1 MFQTSTTAKHVAWG
15 RAMHTAKLTLAAGT
29 WLLLAI
35 GSVLAA
41 SNAEPQRIR
50 IEYAKPENPAH
61 QQLYEMLQNH
71 RVLEKLQEIFGPFRL
86 PTDLT
91 IKTIGCN
98 GRSNAWYWGSELTLC
113 YEYLEEIRQNVPKT
127 TTAAGVSPE
136 DAMVGQFLYVV
147 AHEFGH
153 AVFSMLDVPSFGN
166 AEDVADQFS
175 AYMMLLLGKD
185 EAPRLIGGAAYA
197 YKSVI
202 DNPNVILP
210 IKAFSDVHGLPA
222 QRFYNLLCM
231 AYGANPEM
239 FKDIVDDKYLPKERA
254 ANCSNEYH
262 QVRSA
267 FQKLIAPHIDK
278 ELAAKV
284 LQMEWLSNLKNV
296 PAQ

>member
-1 MFQTSTTAKHVAWG
+1 MQI
-15 RAMHTAKLTLAAGT
+15 AKLTLAAAT
-29 WLLLAI
+29 SLLVAI
-35 GSVLAA
+35 GAALAA
-41 SNAEPQRIR
+41 NNVEPQRIR
-50 IEYAKPENPAH
+50 IEYVEPQNPAH
-61 QQLYEMLQNH
+61 QQLYEMLQKH

-91 IKTIGCN
+91 IKTTGCN
-98 GRSNAWYWGSELTLC
+98 GQSNAWYWGTELTLC

-127 TTAAGVSPE
+127 TTTSGLAPE

-153 AVFSMLDVPSFGN
+153 AVFSLLEVPSFGN

-175 AYMMLLLGKD
+175 AYIMLLLGKD
-185 EAPRLIGGAAYA
+185 EAPRLIGGAAYSYSA
-197 YKSVI
+197 VL
-202 DNPNVILP
+202 DNSNVILP
-210 IKAFSDVHGLPA
+210 IKAFSDVHGLPQ

-231 AYGANPEM
+231 AYGANPEI
-239 FKDIVDDKYLPKERA
+239 FKDIVDNKYLPKERA
-254 ANCSNEYH
+254 ANCPREYQ

-267 FQKLIAPHIDK
+267 FQKLIVPHIDK

-284 LQMEWLSNLKNV
+284 LQMEWLSTLKSV

>member
-1 MFQTSTTAKHVAWG
+1 MQI
-15 RAMHTAKLTLAAGT
+15 AKLTLAAAT
-29 WLLLAI
+29 SLLVAI
-35 GSVLAA
+35 GAALAA
-41 SNAEPQRIR
+41 NNVEPHRIR
-50 IEYAKPENPAH
+50 IEYVEPQNPAH
-61 QQLYEMLQNH
+61 QQLYEMLQKH

-91 IKTIGCN
+91 IKTTGCN
-98 GRSNAWYWGSELTLC
+98 GQSNAWYWGTELTLC

-127 TTAAGVSPE
+127 TTTSGLAPE

-153 AVFSMLDVPSFGN
+153 AVFNLLDVPSFGN

-175 AYMMLLLGKD
+175 AYIMLLLGKD
-185 EAPRLIGGAAYA
+185 EAPRLIGGAAYS
-197 YKSVI
+197 YSSVL

-210 IKAFSDVHGLPA
+210 IKAFSDVHGLPQ

-231 AYGANPEM
+231 AYGANPEI
-239 FKDIVDDKYLPKERA
+239 FKDIVDNKYLPKERA
-254 ANCSNEYH
+254 ANCPREYQ

-267 FQKLIAPHIDK
+267 FQKLIVPHIDK

-284 LQMEWLSNLKNV
+284 LQMEWLSTLKSV

>member
-1 MFQTSTTAKHVAWG
+1 MQPPG
-15 RAMHTAKLTLAAGT
+15 RVMRTAKLALAAAS

-35 GSVLAA
+35 GSAPAA
-41 SNAEPQRIR
+41 NNAEPQRIR
-50 IEYAKPENPAH
+50 IEYGKPQNPAH
-61 QQLYEMLQNH
+61 QKLYEMMQEH

-86 PTDLT
+86 PADLT

-98 GRSNAWYWGSELTLC
+98 GQSNAWYWDSELTLC

-127 TTAAGVSPE
+127 STAYGVSPE

-175 AYMMLLLGKD
+175 AYIMLLLGKD
-185 EAPRLIGGAAYA
+185 EAPRLIGGAAYS
-197 YKSVI
+197 YRSVL
-202 DNPNVILP
+202 DNANVILP

-254 ANCSNEYH
+254 ANCSREFH
-262 QVRSA
+262 QVRFA
-267 FQKLIAPHIDK
+267 FQKLIVPHVDK
-278 ELAAKV
+278 ELANKV
-284 LQMEWLSNLKNV
+284 LQMDWL
-296 PAQ
+296 PT

>member
-1 MFQTSTTAKHVAWG
+1 MRTA
-15 RAMHTAKLTLAAGT
+15 RLTLVAGT

-35 GSVLAA
+35 DPALAA

-50 IEYAKPENPAH
+50 VEYVAPQNPAH
-61 QQLYEMLQNH
+61 QQLYEMIQER

-86 PTDLT
+86 PSDLT

-98 GRSNAWYWGSELTLC
+98 GQSNAWYWDSTLTLC
-113 YEYLEEIRQNVPKT
+113 YEYLAELRQNVPKT
-127 TTAAGVSPE
+127 TTESGVSPE

-166 AEDVADQFS
+166 AEDIADQFS

-185 EAPRLIGGAAYA
+185 EARRLIGGAAYS
-197 YKSVI
+197 YKSVM
-202 DNPNVILP
+202 DDPNVILP
-210 IKAFSDVHGLPA
+210 VKAFSDVHGHPA

-239 FKDIVDDKYLPKERA
+239 FKDIVDDKYLPKGRA
-254 ANCSNEYH
+254 ANCSREYY
-262 QVRSA
+262 QVRFA
-267 FQKLIAPHIDK
+267 FRKLIVPHIDM

-284 LQMEWLSNLKNV
+284 LQMDWVSNLEKG
-296 PAQ
+296 PAR

>member
-1 MFQTSTTAKHVAWG
+1 MQI
-15 RAMHTAKLTLAAGT
+15 AKLTLAAAT
-29 WLLLAI
+29 SLLVAI
-35 GSVLAA
+35 GAALAA
-41 SNAEPQRIR
+41 NNVEPHRIR
-50 IEYAKPENPAH
+50 IEYVEPQNPAH
-61 QQLYEMLQNH
+61 QQLYEMLQKH

-91 IKTIGCN
+91 IKTTGCN
-98 GRSNAWYWGSELTLC
+98 GQSNAWYWGTELTLC

-127 TTAAGVSPE
+127 TTTSGLAPE

-153 AVFSMLDVPSFGN
+153 AVFSLLEVPSFGN

-175 AYMMLLLGKD
+175 AYIMLLLGKD
-185 EAPRLIGGAAYA
+185 EAPRLIGGAAYS
-197 YKSVI
+197 YSSVL

-210 IKAFSDVHGLPA
+210 IKAFSDVHGLPQ

-231 AYGANPEM
+231 AYGANPEI
-239 FKDIVDDKYLPKERA
+239 FKDIVDNKYLPKERA
-254 ANCSNEYH
+254 ANCPREYQ

-267 FQKLIAPHIDK
+267 FQKLIVPHIDK

-284 LQMEWLSNLKNV
+284 LQMEWLSTLKSV

>member
-1 MFQTSTTAKHVAWG
+1 MRTARLILV
-15 RAMHTAKLTLAAGT
+15 TGT

-35 GSVLAA
+35 DPALAA

-50 IEYAKPENPAH
+50 VEYVAPQNPAH
-61 QQLYEMLQNH
+61 QQLYEMIQER

-86 PTDLT
+86 PSDLT
-91 IKTIGCN
+91 LKTIGCN
-98 GRSNAWYWGSELTLC
+98 GQSNAWYWDSTLTLC
-113 YEYLEEIRQNVPKT
+113 YEYLAELRQNVPKT
-127 TTAAGVSPE
+127 TTESGVSPE

-166 AEDVADQFS
+166 AEDIADQFS

-185 EAPRLIGGAAYA
+185 EARRLIGGAAYS
-197 YKSVI
+197 YKSVM
-202 DNPNVILP
+202 DDPNVILP
-210 IKAFSDVHGLPA
+210 VKAFSDVHGHPA

-239 FKDIVDDKYLPKERA
+239 FKDIVDDKYLPKGRA
-254 ANCSNEYH
+254 ANCSREYH
-262 QVRSA
+262 QVRFA
-267 FQKLIAPHIDK
+267 FRKLIVPHIDM

-284 LQMEWLSNLKNV
+284 LQMDWLSNLGKG
-296 PAQ
+296 PAR